1 MNFSRSLTDLFKTG
15 RQMRKTVRLAAAD
28 SRLLP
33 DVHSLRDV
41 PSSKETQQMHHAA
54 IMSEDSLMLRE
65 LLLRIPSEAGS
76 SETIMLHLHA
86 PSIPMRKSQKQHQ
99 VKKAFR
105 IWRKRRRRQK
115 KLRKRKTAEFIQKNH
130 KNRGFGMPCTDHGR
144 WRICRHSYRDRS

>member
-86 PSIPMRKSQKQHQ
+86 PSIPMRKSQKTAPSQ
-99 VKKAFR
+99 KGLSDLEEAAEAAEKAS
-105 IWRKRRRRQK
+105 Q
-115 KLRKRKTAEFIQKNH
+115 T
-130 KNRGFGMPCTDHGR
+130 KNRR
-144 WRICRHSYRDRS
+144 VYSKKS